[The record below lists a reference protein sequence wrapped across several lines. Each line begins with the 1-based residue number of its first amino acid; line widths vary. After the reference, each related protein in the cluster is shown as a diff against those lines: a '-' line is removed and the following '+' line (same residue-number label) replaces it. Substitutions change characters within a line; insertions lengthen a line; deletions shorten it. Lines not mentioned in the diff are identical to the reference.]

1 MTERLSDDVPP
12 LVMDCDDDTTVS
24 IPASALLSSKI
35 AKGST
40 LKVYT
45 GLPHGTCSTHKDQ
58 GKVDL
63 LTFFKA

>member
-1 MTERLSDDVPP
+1 MMCRRLSWTA
-12 LVMDCDDDTTVS
+12 TTTRPCW
-24 IPASALLSSKI
+24 IPTSALLSSKI